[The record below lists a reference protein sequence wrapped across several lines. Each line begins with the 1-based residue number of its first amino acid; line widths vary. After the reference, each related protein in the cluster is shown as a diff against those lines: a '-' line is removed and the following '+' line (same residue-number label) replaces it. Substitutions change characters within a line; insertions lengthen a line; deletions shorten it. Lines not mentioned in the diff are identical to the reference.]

1 MSEEKLKII
10 RNSADEYKKLPKD
23 KQMFIL
29 GYMQGVLCNHNEK
42 NQLQEA
48 QRGGGKVRKNKK
60 ALDKII
66 ELTCKKIQNEN
77 MIPEVYNKTLKA
89 LAKLVKARAGLN

>member
-1 MSEEKLKII
+1 M
-10 RNSADEYKKLPKD
+10 
-23 KQMFIL
+23 
-29 GYMQGVLCNHNEK
+29 
-42 NQLQEA
+42 
-48 QRGGGKVRKNKK
+48 RKNKK